1 MKPYLASPAGARA
14 VFETYHI
21 SAQKRYGQNFLID
34 ASVPEA
40 IVEAAGVTE
49 DDCVLEIGPG
59 IGTLTQYLASAA
71 GKVIA
76 VEIDRDLLPV
86 LEGTLQFWPN
96 VKVIPGDILKL
107 DIPKLLAEES
117 GGRPVKVVANLP
129 YYITTPILMKLLESG
144 AEIQSLTVMVQEE
157 VADRIRSGPGTK
169 AYGAISLAV
178 QFYAVPEVAL
188 RVPPSAFMPQ
198 PGVHSAV
205 LHLVRRREPAVTPRS
220 SEYMFRLIKAAFLE
234 RRKTLVNAIA
244 GYPPAGVT
252 KADVAAALEKL
263 GWPALVRGETL
274 TLEQFA
280 ALSDA
285 LQARS

>member
-1 MKPYLASPAGARA
+1 MKPYLASPQGARA

-21 SAQKRYGQNFLID
+21 TAQKRYGQNFLID

-40 IVEAAGVTE
+40 IVEAAGVTQE
-49 DDCVLEIGPG
+49 DCVLEIGPG

-71 GKVIA
+71 GKVVA

-86 LEGTLQFWPN
+86 LAGTLQFWNN

-107 DIPKLLAEES
+107 DLPELLREECE
-117 GGRPVKVVANLP
+117 GRPVKVVANLP
-129 YYITTPILMKLLESG
+129 YYITSPILMKLLESG
-144 AEIQSLTVMVQEE
+144 ADIVSLTLMVQEE

-169 AYGAISLAV
+169 AYGSISLAV
-178 QFYAVPEVAL
+178 QYYAEPEIAL

-205 LHLVRRREPAVTPRS
+205 LHLVKRREPAVTPVS
-220 SEYMFRLIKAAFLE
+220 SEHMFKLIKAAFLQ
-234 RRKTLVNAIA
+234 RRKTLVNALA
-244 GYPPAGVT
+244 GYPPAAVT
-252 KADVAAALEKL
+252 KEAAAAALEKL
-263 GWPALVRGETL
+263 GWPLTLRGETL

-280 ALSDA
+280 SLSDA
-285 LQARS
+285 LLQG